1 MQKYAR
7 PQPTVDRCLQ
17 TDGCGALAEAV
28 QVPSAA
34 PAAPPAPDMVPME
47 ARAMA
52 PEGAAGSSVY
62 QRLAGAA
69 VGGASD
75 RSYSLRTEPP
85 TGAAPPPPLPPP
97 SGSAM
102 RLSSGGQGWQPPHG
116 PAAGQA
122 GNQRRHSGV
131 GLTEESLVHNGAA
144 ATAAQ
149 VRQEASVHPPPSC
162 ERPCAQ
168 K

>member
-52 PEGAAGSSVY
+52 PEGAAVIAAMCVVDK
-62 QRLAGAA
+62 LLVA
-69 VGGASD
+69 VGRRAATKGLLADGTGVKLTD
-75 RSYSLRTEPP
+75 RGLVEVDA
-85 TGAAPPPPLPPP
+85 GFFLNELFALD
-97 SGSAM
+97 
-102 RLSSGGQGWQPPHG
+102 QG
-116 PAAGQA
+116 
-122 GNQRRHSGV
+122 GV
-131 GLTEESLVHNGAA
+131 GHQSKA
-144 ATAAQ
+144 
-149 VRQEASVHPPPSC
+149 
-162 ERPCAQ
+162 
-168 K
+168 